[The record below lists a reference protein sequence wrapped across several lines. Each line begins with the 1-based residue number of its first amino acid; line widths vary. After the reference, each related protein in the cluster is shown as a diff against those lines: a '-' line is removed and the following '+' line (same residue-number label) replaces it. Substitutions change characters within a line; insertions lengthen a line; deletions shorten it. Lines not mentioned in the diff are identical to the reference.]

1 MTPKIVISPERKLV
15 GKRKRM
21 SFSKNTTVELWKSFM
36 PEKHLIT
43 NNINSEVISMQIYEN
58 NFDFQNF
65 NPDKEIEKWAAV
77 EVSELSTVP
86 EGMETYTIPKGKYAV
101 FIHKGGPEKGP
112 ETFGY
117 IFGSWIPQSE
127 FEIDNRPH
135 FEILGEK
142 YRNNHPNS
150 EEEIWI
156 PLKK

>member
-1 MTPKIVISPERKLV
+1 M
-15 GKRKRM
+15 
-21 SFSKNTTVELWKSFM
+21 
-36 PEKHLIT
+36 
-43 NNINSEVISMQIYEN
+43 
-58 NFDFQNF
+58 
-65 NPDKEIEKWAAV
+65 
-77 EVSELSTVP
+77 SELSTVP